1 MLRGLKTTPQSVRK
15 QTNKQTKNK
24 KTKKKKNI
32 VTREDDYKTKT
43 DEVNKILEE
52 ICGQKGIPLIRNNSI
67 TSNRHWNR
75 SRLD

>member
-24 KTKKKKNI
+24 KTKKNNI